1 LFKSNTTK
9 PLSFAVGVGYFE
21 EDLGSDSYRYE
32 ASMNWRPLD
41 GLNLSAGIQYYD
53 RNGWLLHQ
61 EDQNMT
67 TFSADGLQP
76 NITAEYFLSAKQ
88 QFRVSVQWVGIEAR
102 EQGFY
107 KIPALPGRLM
117 PVVKPDDTADSFAI
131 SDLVFQ
137 ARYRWEIAPLS
148 DLFIVYVKASDIARP
163 LGQDNYSD
171 LLDRAWA
178 EPIADQLVMKLRYRF
193 GS

>member
-1 LFKSNTTK
+1 
-9 PLSFAVGVGYFE
+9 
-21 EDLGSDSYRYE
+21 
-32 ASMNWRPLD
+32 M
-41 GLNLSAGIQYYD
+41 
-53 RNGWLLHQ
+53 
-61 EDQNMT
+61 
-67 TFSADGLQP
+67 
-76 NITAEYFLSAKQ
+76 
-88 QFRVSVQWVGIEAR
+88 
-102 EQGFY
+102 
-107 KIPALPGRLM
+107 
-117 PVVKPDDTADSFAI
+117 VKPDGTADSFAI

-148 DLFIVYVKASDIARP
+148 DLFIVYVRASDIARP

>member
-1 LFKSNTTK
+1 MNNELLDYCRTDRQREIIS
-9 PLSFAVGVGYFE
+9 AVLE
-21 EDLGSDSYRYE
+21 AGSQK
-32 ASMNWRPLD
+32 AAANL
-41 GLNLSAGIQYYD
+41 LNIDPSSVSQA
-53 RNGWLLHQ
+53 
-61 EDQNMT
+61 MT
-67 TFSADGLQP
+67 TVRRRAASQGHAPEHDYTHPVPEGFKAKGVSTLYDADG
-76 NITAEYFLSAKQ
+76 K
-88 QFRVSVQWVGIEAR
+88 VSVQWVGIEAR
-102 EQGFY
+102 ERGFY
-107 KIPALPGRLM
+107 RIPTLPGRLI
-117 PVVKPDDTADSFAI
+117 PVTKPDDISDSFAI
-131 SDLVFQ
+131 SDIVFQ

>member
-1 LFKSNTTK
+1 
-9 PLSFAVGVGYFE
+9 
-21 EDLGSDSYRYE
+21 
-32 ASMNWRPLD
+32 MNWRPLD